1 MPDYGITEKGFVI
14 KRMDAIMEEVHAE
27 LTEGFGFDTAL
38 SENSFL
44 EVLVT
49 TFCGQI
55 ADLWETAQDSYYA
68 KFPATAV
75 GVNLDNAVQFGGI
88 RRIPNKQTCYPLHC
102 TGDDGTF
109 VREMAGVAT
118 DTKPEIRLA
127 AANDFYITRESFN
140 IAKIKI
146 AVAQA
151 GIYTI
156 TINGEQYSYSSSD
169 GMEENILQGLKAAVN
184 NAEYE
189 ISRIDNTIEIRDSI
203 LTRNNVLTLS
213 DNLTT
218 ESVTTIANFFTEDY
232 GKITLPSGIVS
243 KIINNVVGFEAVT
256 NLLEPTYGRIEE
268 TDIELRHS
276 YLAKSALRSTTMI
289 ESIIAELLNSVPNVE
304 TASGYENDTDL
315 TDARGLPPHSIEIV
329 VEGGSNEKIAEVILK
344 KKAGGI
350 QTYGAV
356 TVNVPGKFGESIPVH
371 FNRPE
376 FLYTWIKISVYG
388 NAAEMPQNYAALIVA
403 SVIEDS
409 EALVAGNHLLIQL
422 LHEGIYSSVAGIT
435 YVDIRIAYSSDKSY
449 IPEDTDYKKEN
460 IIVTARQKVM
470 IDKNRIEVVCNESV
484 P

>member
-1 MPDYGITEKGFVI
+1 MPDYGVTEKGFVI
-14 KRMDAIMEEVHAE
+14 KRMDVITEEVNAA
-27 LTEGFGFDTAL
+27 LTEGFGIDTAL

-68 KFPATAV
+68 KFPATAM

-88 RRIPNKQTCYPLHC
+88 RRSPNKQTCYPLHC
-102 TGDDGTF
+102 TGDDGTL
-109 VREMAGVAT
+109 VREMACVAT
-118 DTKPEIRLA
+118 DTKPEIKLV

-140 IAKIKI
+140 IAKVKI
-146 AVAQA
+146 AVSQI

-156 TINGEQYSYSSSD
+156 TINGEQYSYSSKD
-169 GMEENILQGLKAAVN
+169 GKEESILHGLAAAIN

-189 ISRIDNTIEIRDSI
+189 ISRINNTIEIKDSV
-203 LTRNNVLTLS
+203 LTRNNVLMLS

-232 GKITLPSGIVS
+232 GKITLPNGIVS
-243 KIINNVVGFEAVT
+243 KIVNNVVGFEEVT
-256 NLLEPTYGRIEE
+256 NLLEPTYGRVEE

-276 YLAKSALRSTTMI
+276 YLAKSALRSTTMV

-304 TASGYENDTDL
+304 TVSGYENDTDV
-315 TDARGLPPHSIEIV
+315 TDIRGLPPHSIEIV

-356 TVNVPGKFGESIPVH
+356 TVNVPGKYGESIPIH

-376 FLYTWIKISVYG
+376 FLYTWMKVNLYG
-388 NAAEMPQNYAALIVA
+388 NTAEIPQNYAALTVA
-403 SVIEDS
+403 SIIEDG
-409 EALVAGNHLLIQL
+409 ENLVAGKHLLIQL
-422 LHEGIYSSVAGIT
+422 LHEGIYSSVAGVT
-435 YVDIRIAYSSDKSY
+435 YVDISIAYSSDRSY
-449 IPEDTDYKKEN
+449 IPVDSDYNKEN

-470 IDKNRIEVVCNESV
+470 IDKNRIEVMCNEFVS
-484 P
+484 